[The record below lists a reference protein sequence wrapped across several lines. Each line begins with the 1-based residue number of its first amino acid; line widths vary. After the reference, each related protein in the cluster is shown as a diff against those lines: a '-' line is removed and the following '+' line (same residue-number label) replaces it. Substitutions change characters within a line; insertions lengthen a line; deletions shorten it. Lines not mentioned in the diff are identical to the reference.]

1 MLDPPTLPEYYRT
14 PISQFCRP
22 HTKTGCTNIPP
33 HYFAAKIRFQ
43 QQLCGNWNICPQ
55 TPNIDW
61 DYSNLT
67 PTVHIIRR
75 ISDVYK
81 DHLTPSIDQ
90 WGLNQH
96 TSADFK
102 HSMFKWF
109 SDDDCQSWAS
119 FVFWD
124 QFLSFGTRSTS
135 CPGKQW
141 WHTFESKKYFEK
153 VHSKARFRKK
163 WKIV

>member
-1 MLDPPTLPEYYRT
+1 MDISPDSVSHKFVTKFSDVLFTKFGDLENSSPNLVINPSQKLTLNTLKLIPPEYYRT

-33 HYFAAKIRFQ
+33 HYFPAKIRFQ

-81 DHLTPSIDQ
+81 DHLTPPIDQ
-90 WGLNQH
+90 WGLNQR
-96 TSADFK
+96 TSEDFK

-109 SDDDCQSWAS
+109 SS
-119 FVFWD
+119 
-124 QFLSFGTRSTS
+124 
-135 CPGKQW
+135 
-141 WHTFESKKYFEK
+141 YFNN
-153 VHSKARFRKK
+153 SN
-163 WKIV
+163 

>member
-1 MLDPPTLPEYYRT
+1 MLDPPTPPEYYRT

-102 HSMFKWF
+102 HSMFKWL

-119 FVFWD
+119 FVFWELVSKFWH
-124 QFLSFGTRSTS
+124 QVYFLPWKTMVTYFWVQEILWKSS
-135 CPGKQW
+135 QQ
-141 WHTFESKKYFEK
+141 KKMKNCLE
-153 VHSKARFRKK
+153 
-163 WKIV
+163 